1 MQTPKIE
8 ELIGKVIE
16 TRNGYRYLVVGNKDN
31 VFGTRD
37 LGYVIISGQY
47 TDDLKSNYN
56 SSFDINKVLS
66 AKTFKLSD
74 CIANSE
80 HIIWERKETKEM
92 TVSDV
97 EKLVGCKVKIVGQIE

>member
-66 AKTFKLSD
+66 AKTFKLSN

-80 HIIWERKETKEM
+80 HIIWERKEIKEM